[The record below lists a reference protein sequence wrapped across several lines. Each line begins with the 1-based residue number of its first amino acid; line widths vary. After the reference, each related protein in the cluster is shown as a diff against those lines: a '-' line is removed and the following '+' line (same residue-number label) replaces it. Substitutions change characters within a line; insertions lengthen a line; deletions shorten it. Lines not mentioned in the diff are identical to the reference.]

1 MHLNI
6 TSTEFNIQ
14 NFSIICKNS
23 DVFNQIENK
32 VYEKFNELK
41 DIITYFIFD
50 GKQIDKYK
58 TITENRIKGNGVIIM
73 NKLDV

>member
-32 VYEKFNELK
+32 VYEKFN
-41 DIITYFIFD
+41 
-50 GKQIDKYK
+50 
-58 TITENRIKGNGVIIM
+58 
-73 NKLDV
+73 